1 MSTTDVQVEQVEQGG
16 IVQRTPRQIAW
27 ARFKRNKAGVVS
39 GYVALFFIVA
49 AFAAPLITKVLG
61 LENGQRVRRCPHRS
75 RWINELG
82 RYYISE
88 GNLIVACHQDIS
100 DLAKDLQVI
109 QCYEA
114 VE

>member
-1 MSTTDVQVEQVEQGG
+1 MKFISEAALV
-16 IVQRTPRQIAW
+16 
-27 ARFKRNKAGVVS
+27 KRINRK
-39 GYVALFFIVA
+39 
-49 AFAAPLITKVLG
+49 LG